1 MIKAFLK
8 IRQKIAQKKGFT
20 LVEVLLASFIFTI
33 VGLIAVTIFVN
44 VLRIQKRISLENSL
58 YEDARFMMERI
69 SREIRA
75 NAVDYEEYYNKLVA
89 TDKTYGETYGCYAN
103 RFYQPGDKGNGNFKY
118 GSPICSNPP
127 AELGK
132 PDCIID
138 QDSQDT
144 PTGQNPYA
152 GLQKAADSANAFCD
166 ENLQSP
172 VACNSTLNSQ
182 PQLYLINPQGTE
194 KTILALK
201 TITLADGSPINAL
214 SLLRLAGKDTNN
226 DGIDDDW
233 ASCSSDFNCPQGTAL
248 EDTLTAN
255 ISAPYIGFVPISPLR
270 SDITS
275 LEFIV
280 APLEDP
286 RKAYAETTPDVQQ
299 QPHVTVLLTVKPSTT
314 ETQNYSGDIPS
325 ITLQST
331 VTSRVYNEVKS
342 FYGRNDGV
350 CPS

>member
-1 MIKAFLK
+1 MIKSFLK
-8 IRQKIAQKKGFT
+8 IRQKIVQKKGFT
-20 LVEVLLASFIFTI
+20 LIEVLLASFIFTI

-89 TDKTYGETYGCYAN
+89 VKNYGTDYGCYAN
-103 RFYQPGDKGNGNFKY
+103 RFYQPGDKGAFGGVKY
-118 GSPICSNPP
+118 GSPVCSNGLN
-127 AELGK
+127 LGD
-132 PDCIID
+132 PGCIID
-138 QDSQDT
+138 QTSTDT

-152 GLQKAADSANAFCD
+152 GNINPKAANAFCD

-182 PQLYLINPQGTE
+182 SQLYLINPQGTE
-194 KTILALK
+194 KTILASK
-201 TITLADGSPINAL
+201 KITLADKSIINAL
-214 SLLRLAGKDTNN
+214 SLLRLAGKDNNN
-226 DGIDDDW
+226 DGIDEDW
-233 ASCSSDFNCPQGTAL
+233 SSCSSDFDCPSIAKPL
-248 EDTLTAN
+248 ENTLTAN
-255 ISAPYIGFVPISPLR
+255 ISAPYVGFVPISPLR

-342 FYGRNDGV
+342 FYGRAAD
-350 CPS
+350 CPSY